1 MFCDGKCFVVSCPIA
16 DLTIG
21 VQTAARAPFVYLF
34 QVFTAEEG
42 ERWNRS
48 KGVLEAQFVETHE
61 GVRVNRRKQEQES
74 ITSVHCTRPVTR
86 SHVGQQGEAIISLL
100 NKLTT
105 RDWGACVPTSPRTR
119 ALTKVMVGPRRLGPL
134 EGWQDGPESR

>member
-1 MFCDGKCFVVSCPIA
+1 MVFCDGKCFDVSCPIA

-34 QVFTAEEG
+34 QVFTVEEG

-61 GVRVNRRKQEQES
+61 GVRVNRG
-74 ITSVHCTRPVTR
+74 TP
-86 SHVGQQGEAIISLL
+86 QG
-100 NKLTT
+100 TP
-105 RDWGACVPTSPRTR
+105 W
-119 ALTKVMVGPRRLGPL
+119 
-134 EGWQDGPESR
+134 